1 MRDPAASIAPAAS
14 FPSAAP
20 LALRHPRGTTRL
32 LLGEGALAAA
42 AAPLGEWLAGRRAFL
57 LTTPRVWALH
67 GASLEPLLAPAAAV
81 HRFEVPEGEVA
92 KSLAEAGRLWSAMLD
107 AGGKRDSRLLAFGG
121 GSVGDL
127 GGFVAGAFLRG
138 IGCAQ
143 LPTTLLAQV
152 DAAIGGKTAIDMPE
166 AKNSVG
172 LFHHPDLVVAEPAWL
187 RTLPPRELRAGLVE
201 AVKVAF
207 ALDAALFARIEAALP
222 ALLAGEPAALAAVA
236 AAAATLKVGV
246 VEADP
251 EETGVRAVLNFGHTL
266 GHALET
272 AAGYRDLLH
281 GEAVAWG
288 MRFALRLAAPRG
300 LPAGDAA
307 RLERVLAE
315 LVPAPPPSVDPA
327 ALSTLLG
334 RDKKAREGG
343 LGWVLPA
350 AVGEARW
357 GVAVPAAEV
366 ERELA
371 TFLAGAKP
379 GAR

>member
-1 MRDPAASIAPAAS
+1 MAAPPPTS
-14 FPSAAP
+14 AP

-42 AAPLGEWLAGRRAFL
+42 VEPLGEWLAGRRAFL
-57 LTTPRVWALH
+57 VTTPRVWALH
-67 GASLEPLLAPAAAV
+67 GASLEPLLAGTTAV
-81 HRFEVPEGEVA
+81 HRLEVPEGEVA
-92 KSLAEAGRLWSAMLD
+92 KSLAEAGRLWSAMLT

-138 IGCAQ
+138 IACAQ

-152 DAAIGGKTAIDMPE
+152 DAAIGGKTAIDLPE

-172 LFHHPDLVVAEPAWL
+172 LFHQPDFVVAEPGWL
-187 RTLPPRELRAGLVE
+187 ATLPPRELRAGLVE
-201 AVKVAF
+201 AVKIAF
-207 ALDAALFARIEAALP
+207 ALDAALFARIEASLP
-222 ALLAGEPAALAAVA
+222 ALLAGEPVPLAAVA
-236 AAAATLKVGV
+236 AAAAALKVGV

-251 EETGVRAVLNFGHTL
+251 EEGGVRALLNFGHTV
-266 GHALET
+266 GHALEA

-288 MRFALRLAAPRG
+288 MRFALRLAVPRG
-300 LPAGDAA
+300 LAAADAA
-307 RLERVLAE
+307 RLDRVLAA
-315 LVPAPPPSVDPA
+315 VVPA
-327 ALSTLLG
+327 ALPAAEPAVLLGLLG

-350 AVGEARW
+350 AVGETRW
-357 GVAVPAAEV
+357 GVRVPEPEV
-366 ERELA
+366 EEELA
-371 TFLAGAKP
+371 RFLAAGRGA
-379 GAR
+379 A